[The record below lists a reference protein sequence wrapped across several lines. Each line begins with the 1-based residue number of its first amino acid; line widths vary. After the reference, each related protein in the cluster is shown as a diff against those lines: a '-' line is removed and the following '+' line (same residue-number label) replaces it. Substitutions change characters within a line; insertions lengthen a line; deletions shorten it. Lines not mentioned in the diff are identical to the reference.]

1 MTQTSICTSG
11 TDSEPSQISKIEH
24 FANMV
29 NSWKPLATSAESSIL
44 DVSLGS
50 EYASALSWTS

>member
-1 MTQTSICTSG
+1 
-11 TDSEPSQISKIEH
+11 
-24 FANMV
+24 MV